1 MVNILLN
8 EWFFFSLKLLQ
19 LNSYDDDDDDDE
31 WDEMIEK

>member
-1 MVNILLN
+1 MSG
-8 EWFFFSLKLLQ
+8 FFFSLKLLQ